1 MVKEMNSPLQPQ
13 PQPQQN
19 PLQTNQP
26 LPNKSGLLYFI
37 AQGIKSKLPDAEV
50 NVTADGV
57 EVVFTK
63 EMILKRLFEKAETL
77 SQITEVEVNSRG
89 IVVKVKV

>member
-1 MVKEMNSPLQPQ
+1 MNSPLQPQ
-13 PQPQQN
+13 LQQKQN